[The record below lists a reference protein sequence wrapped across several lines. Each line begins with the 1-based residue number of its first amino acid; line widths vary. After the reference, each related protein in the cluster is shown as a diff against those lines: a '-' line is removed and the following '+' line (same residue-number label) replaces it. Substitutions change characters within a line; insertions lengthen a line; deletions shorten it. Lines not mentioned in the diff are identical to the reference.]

1 MMASLPEDQQAE
13 LLQGAMGKVGAFQ
26 GQDQQSRTRVG
37 LIKKARARFV
47 RPGGGAFADELK
59 VGQIKPN
66 GVQMSALPTEVA
78 IDDAFFGIASSSL
91 LLEDVTGQ
99 LVEIA
104 AYGFVDP
111 DLPQFERQHAL
122 ASRFP

>member
-1 MMASLPEDQQAE
+1 
-13 LLQGAMGKVGAFQ
+13 
-26 GQDQQSRTRVG
+26 
-37 LIKKARARFV
+37 
-47 RPGGGAFADELK
+47 
-59 VGQIKPN
+59 
-66 GVQMSALPTEVA
+66 MSALPTEVA